1 MQIPA
6 PHQESRGVERWPSRK
21 TLLSDPKMN
30 LLEEN
35 RCRGLGPACWT
46 LGDEGQGC
54 QGVDGK
60 IVPQPRDKGWRRRVR
75 KRGSQPSYWG
85 GQMEWGVQEGD
96 HSVVTWGKRRALF
109 LLGDPGEEA
118 LALPCR
124 AKDAV
129 WYGTERILLRPP
141 TVQKDSS
148 PHHSSKILP

>member
-1 MQIPA
+1 M
-6 PHQESRGVERWPSRK
+6 RVK
-21 TLLSDPKMN
+21 D
-30 LLEEN
+30 
-35 RCRGLGPACWT
+35 
-46 LGDEGQGC
+46 
-54 QGVDGK
+54 V
-60 IVPQPRDKGWRRRVR
+60 KGWMGRLSHSLETRV
-75 KRGSQPSYWG
+75 G
-85 GQMEWGVQEGD
+85 GGESGREVLNPPTGVGRWSGGVQEGD